1 MFSFIFGEDDK
12 KKAPKPEG
20 DAAPAKGNKGGAP
33 GGNNK
38 QNKRSSGDDRDSR
51 GSNKG
56 SGNSTP
62 TVTFQIGD
70 HVRTQN
76 LEKLPHFDGKL
87 AVILTPLDAEGKH
100 KVQIRPKGQNLKLYP
115 TRLRAVSEKEYLQEN
130 PEGDKPIQNLIDQA
144 RQSFGVAAAPTG
156 ANANNVARDNNST
169 STSGAANKDNKQ
181 GNAANNARGSAG
193 TVQNAAPP
201 AGEAQD
207 NTTRQGSV
215 QSPEPA
221 PKTSSTGATTSAAA
235 NANAASGTRSS
246 DSVQQVQQQQM
257 AAARKADTQYSIAE
271 VYENATPAQADQQTR
286 FSSTPAVSLS
296 TATGT
301 KQPQKSVA
309 VVEPQKSSTPQL
321 SQSGTTSGN
330 SANSPAA
337 GTTST
342 SVRVSGRAS
351 TSASLSPEEV
361 EKFNRRRSA
370 FFDARHGDAIAEQER
385 AKAEFV
391 QKLVEE
397 SDLRVDAFLKS
408 YALEQKMMQKKAGA
422 VGAVVGVVPE
432 RDSTINGRGAV
443 PAPSSLKGKGKK
455 A

>member
-1 MFSFIFGEDDK
+1 MFSFIFGDDDK

-33 GGNNK
+33 GNK

-62 TVTFQIGD
+62 TATFQIGD

-87 AVILTPLDAEGKH
+87 AVILTLLDAEGKH

-115 TRLRAVSEKEYLQEN
+115 TRLRAVSEREYLQEN

-156 ANANNVARDNNST
+156 ANANNVARDNNS

-207 NTTRQGSV
+207 NTTKQGSV

-286 FSSTPAVSLS
+286 FSSTPAISVS
-296 TATGT
+296 TGT

-330 SANSPAA
+330 ANLPAA

-342 SVRVSGRAS
+342 SVPVSGRAS
-351 TSASLSPEEV
+351 SAAASLTPEEV
-361 EKFNRRRSA
+361 EKFGRRRSA
-370 FFDARHGDAIAEQER
+370 FFTARHGDAIAEQER
-385 AKAEFV
+385 TRAEFV
-391 QKLVEE
+391 QELVEE

-422 VGAVVGVVPE
+422 VGAVVGDAPQ
-432 RDSTINGRGAV
+432 RDTINGRGAV